1 MSGYIYKSSRD
12 GILLSSKYN
21 ESHREISDLFCYIKY
36 KNEMRRKRRSER
48 GKHMG
53 LTIWKDAPDGK
64 VQRFDVVIAK
74 NYFTKE
80 ELSAMARLTK
90 KEGKRCTG

>member
-1 MSGYIYKSSRD
+1 
-12 GILLSSKYN
+12 
-21 ESHREISDLFCYIKY
+21 
-36 KNEMRRKRRSER
+36 
-48 GKHMG
+48 MG